1 MKWRQKALLQGLVA
15 RLPLHLSHSVH
26 YYLQR
31 RSGGLGSVDLSHR
44 LRTGLDLA
52 ECIVKQGRSV
62 ESGVFL
68 EIGTGLQV
76 TLPVVLWLCGAAE
89 ITTVDLNHYLKAE
102 LVGRD
107 AFRMRTHFDEMLRL
121 LGNTPGTRLSVERL
135 NALLAVGDDI
145 DRVLKAAHIRYLAPA
160 DATRLDLRPHT
171 IDYHVSYAVLQHIP
185 PEILRD
191 IIAEARR
198 LLKPGGLFVHWIDL
212 SDHFSHGDHSIS
224 AVNFLRFSE
233 KEWGRLSG
241 NRFMYQNRLRIDD
254 YIQMLNG
261 MGAAVLSVDQHV
273 NPHALELLQKGFPL
287 DARFAAKDPRSNA
300 TTNAWVVCEFR

>member
-15 RLPLHLSHSVH
+15 RLPLRLSYSIH
-26 YYLQR
+26 YYLQH
-31 RSGGLGSVDLSHR
+31 RSGGLRRVDLSHR
-44 LRTGLDLA
+44 LKMGLDLM

-68 EIGTGLQV
+68 EIGTGLQI
-76 TLPVVLWLCGAAE
+76 TLPLVLWLCGASE

-102 LVGRD
+102 LVGGD
-107 AFRMRTHFDEMLRL
+107 EFRMRTHFEQIVRL

-145 DRVLKAAHIRYLAPA
+145 DRVLKAAHIRYQAPA
-160 DATRLDLRPHT
+160 DATRLDITPHT

-185 PEILRD
+185 PDILRS

-224 AVNFLRFSE
+224 SINFLRFSE
-233 KEWGRLSG
+233 KEWDRLSG
-241 NRFMYQNRLRIDD
+241 NRYMYQNRLRIDD
-254 YIQMLNG
+254 YVRILTEMD
-261 MGAAVLSVDQHV
+261 ATILSVKEHV
-273 NPHALELLQKGFPL
+273 NPSALELLQKGFPL
-287 DARFAAKDPRSNA
+287 DSRFASKDPRTNA
-300 TTNAWVVCEFR
+300 VTNAWVVCEFR

>member
-1 MKWRQKALLQGLVA
+1 MKWRQKALLQRLVA
-15 RLPLHLSHSVH
+15 RLPLHLSQSVH

-31 RSGGLGSVDLSHR
+31 RSGGLGKVDLPHR
-44 LRTGLDLA
+44 LKMGLDLA

-76 TLPVVLWLCGAAE
+76 TLPIVLWLCGASE
-89 ITTVDLNHYLKAE
+89 ITTVDLNHYLQAE
-102 LVGRD
+102 LVGKD
-107 AFRMRTHFDEMLRL
+107 EFRMRTHFEEMLRL
-121 LGNTPGTRLSVERL
+121 LGNTPGTRLSVERF
-135 NALLAVGDDI
+135 NSLLAVGDDI
-145 DRVLKAAHIRYLAPA
+145 DRVLKAAHIRYQAPA
-160 DATRLDLRPHT
+160 DAAHLDLSAHT

-185 PEILRD
+185 PDILRN
-191 IIAEARR
+191 IITEARR

-224 AVNFLRFSE
+224 SVNFLRFSE
-233 KEWGRLSG
+233 KEWDRLAG

-254 YIQMLNG
+254 YIQILKG
-261 MGAAVLSVDQHV
+261 MGAAILSVNAHV

-287 DARFAAKDPRSNA
+287 DNRFAAKDPRTNA